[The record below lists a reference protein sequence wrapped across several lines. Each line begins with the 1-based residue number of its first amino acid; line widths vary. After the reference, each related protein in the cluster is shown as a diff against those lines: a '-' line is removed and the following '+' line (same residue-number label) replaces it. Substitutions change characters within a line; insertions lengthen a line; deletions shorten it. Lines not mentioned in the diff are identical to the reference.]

1 MFIALSGT
9 CIQKFSNR
17 HAPFLFYPI
26 LVRRSHFDPQTISF
40 LRSSSWKKKKYIY
53 IYIYLILGVHPKKKT
68 FSQLGLSV
76 SLQIWDERAKR

>member
-1 MFIALSGT
+1 MPPFFFI
-9 CIQKFSNR
+9 
-17 HAPFLFYPI
+17 PFWYGGATSIPKQY
-26 LVRRSHFDPQTISF
+26 HFLDQAAE
-40 LRSSSWKKKKYIY
+40 KKKNIY

>member
-9 CIQKFSNR
+9 CIQKFSNQ
-17 HAPFLFYPI
+17 HAPFLFYPN

-40 LRSSSWKKKKYIY
+40 LRSSSWKNIY

>member
-17 HAPFLFYPI
+17 HAPFRFYPI

-40 LRSSSWKKKKYIY
+40 LRSSSWKK